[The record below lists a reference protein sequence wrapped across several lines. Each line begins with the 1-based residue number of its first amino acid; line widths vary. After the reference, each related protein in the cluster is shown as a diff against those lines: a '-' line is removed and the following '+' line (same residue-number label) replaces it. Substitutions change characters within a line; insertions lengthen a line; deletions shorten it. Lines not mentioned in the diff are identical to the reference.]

1 MTREEDHYIRSLKIA
16 IGVTFGI
23 LVLEVIGGFVSGSL
37 ALLSD
42 AGHMLVDGLSLAISL
57 GAITISHRLPSKDQT
72 FGFHRVEVL
81 AALVNGVILFIL
93 SGVILY
99 EAYLRFL
106 KPSPVNGEIM
116 LIVAVVGLLANLIV
130 AYGLTGS
137 HDLNIQGAFL
147 HVLGDALSSMAVVA
161 GALVISITDLLAID
175 PILSAL
181 LVVVILIST
190 YRLVRDSVA
199 ILLQFTPKDVDVDFL
214 VKDMESVRGVDGV
227 HNIHVWAL
235 CSHVNVLD
243 AHVYTCEPDVTSI
256 EKIKQEI
263 KIRLERYNIRHSTL
277 EFECEKCK
285 DCRLVQEVEHGQQED
300 RERDEV

>member
-1 MTREEDHYIRSLKIA
+1 MPHEEEHYVRSLKIA

-23 LVLEVIGGFVSGSL
+23 LLLEVIGGLISGSL

-42 AGHMLVDGLSLAISL
+42 AGHMLVDGLSLGISL
-57 GAITISHRLPSKDQT
+57 GAITIAHRLPTKQRT

-106 KPSPVNGEIM
+106 KPEPVNSEIM
-116 LIVAVVGLLANLIV
+116 LIVAAIGLVANLVI

-137 HDLNIQGAFL
+137 HDLNIRGAFL
-147 HVLGDALSSMAVVA
+147 HVIGDALSSFAVVG
-161 GALVISITDLLAID
+161 GAIVISFTGYLAID

-181 LVVVILIST
+181 LVVVILFST
-190 YRLVRDSVA
+190 YRLIRDSVV
-199 ILLQFTPKDVDVDFL
+199 ILLQFTPRDVDFDAM

-227 HNIHVWAL
+227 HDIHIWAL

-243 AHVYTCEPDVTSI
+243 AHVYSCEQDVFRRD
-256 EKIKQEI
+256 EI
-263 KIRLERYNIRHSTL
+263 KDEIKKHLEKFNIRHSTL
-277 EFECEKCK
+277 EFECEECK
-285 DCRLVQEVEHGQQED
+285 DCRLIREVEHE
-300 RERDEV
+300 E